1 MKSWIKKIFGFGLA
15 SFLSD
20 FSHEMTISLVPILV
34 AQFVGP
40 TQAPFFLGII
50 ASVSDAFASFLRL
63 FAGYLTDRLSRKKPL
78 IMIGYAL
85 SALFSTL
92 VGFTHSVGGVLL
104 YRMLSFTGSGLR
116 EPPRDALIATMIE
129 PAEYGRAFGLQ
140 RAMDTLG
147 SLIGPLVAFVCI
159 GLFSMR
165 AVFMLSFIPGLLAV
179 VAIFFLTQD
188 VYVPKRTQKKPS
200 TLWHEIAS
208 LPRSFILFLG
218 ILFIFELGSFNKLL
232 LLSRTQEML
241 SVGSSFSSAQWLLLL
256 YALFNTVRACSEL
269 IIGLLSDY
277 INRVLLLS
285 FFGCGTLA
293 GVALLLMA
301 PHASFT
307 YCACIFVLAG
317 ISAATTITLKKAC
330 AADMLPA
337 DIRGVGYGIL
347 QASEGFASLISSMLI
362 GFLWV
367 HYSPLVG
374 FSYVMVLS
382 IVAMILLFVFASA
395 QKFFRGH
402 SEKYSRLF
410 KRDS

>member
-1 MKSWIKKIFGFGLA
+1 MKSWIKKIFGFGVA

-34 AQFVGP
+34 AQFVGQE
-40 TQAPFFLGII
+40 QAPFFLGVI

-63 FAGYLTDRLSRKKPL
+63 IAGYLTDRLSRKKPL

-92 VGFTHSVGGVLL
+92 VGFTHSVGGVLFC
-104 YRMLSFTGSGLR
+104 RMMSFTGSGLR
-116 EPPRDALIATMIE
+116 EPPRDALIATVIE

-147 SLIGPLVAFVCI
+147 SLIGPLVAFACI
-159 GLFSMR
+159 GFFSMPT
-165 AVFMLSFIPGLLAV
+165 VFVLSFIPGILAV
-179 VAIFFLTQD
+179 VAIFFFTKD
-188 VYVPKRTQKKPS
+188 VYISKKS
-200 TLWHEIAS
+200 AKVSLS
-208 LPRSFILFLG
+208 FSKQLVRLPRSYLLFLG
-218 ILFIFELGSFNKLL
+218 ILFVFELGSFNKLL

-241 SVGSSFSSAQWLLLL
+241 PADSSLSSAQWLVLL

-269 IIGLLSDY
+269 VIGLLSDY
-277 INRVLLLS
+277 INRILLLS
-285 FFGCGTLA
+285 LLGCGTLA
-293 GVALLLMA
+293 GVAFLLIS
-301 PHASFT
+301 PHASFS
-307 YCACIFVLAG
+307 YCAFIFVLAG
-317 ISAATTITLKKAC
+317 ISAAATMTLKKAC

-337 DIRGVGYGIL
+337 DIRGVGYGVL
-347 QASEGFASLISSMLI
+347 QASEGFASLISSALI

-382 IVAMILLFVFASA
+382 LVAMVLLFVFAMARKNSS
-395 QKFFRGH
+395 KLHG
-402 SEKYSRLF
+402 
-410 KRDS
+410 